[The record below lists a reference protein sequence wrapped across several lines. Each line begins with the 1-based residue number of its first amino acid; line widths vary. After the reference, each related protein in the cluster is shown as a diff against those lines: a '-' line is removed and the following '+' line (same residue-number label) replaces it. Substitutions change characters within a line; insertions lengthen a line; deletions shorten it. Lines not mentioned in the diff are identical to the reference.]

1 MLSMECLK
9 IDMKFTEQPTPSRSL
24 ASKNNM
30 KALWG
35 LGLTLTLLLAALP
48 LSAVDGTFR
57 GKVIDPPSN
66 VPAAPGWIFVQG
78 RNKALRRVNVSH
90 ADVVFGED
98 VPASERRKCDS
109 ECLSPGLDVRIT
121 AKQDSNG
128 EWLAKRVEILH
139 LTTQNNQVANLSH
152 DLPQLY

>member
-1 MLSMECLK
+1 MMGVFRRSIFFMPKLNPALRFVKPVLK
-9 IDMKFTEQPTPSRSL
+9 TVIKFTRQPTPSRSL

-35 LGLTLTLLLAALP
+35 LGLALTLLLAALP

-57 GKVIDPPSN
+57 GKVIDPPGN

-90 ADVVFGED
+90 ADIVF
-98 VPASERRKCDS
+98 
-109 ECLSPGLDVRIT
+109 
-121 AKQDSNG
+121 
-128 EWLAKRVEILH
+128 
-139 LTTQNNQVANLSH
+139 
-152 DLPQLY
+152 